1 MAVELA
7 KGTKISLT
15 KLDKSKGLGEIVVN
29 LKWNQGSPKKKGFFA
44 SLISDQKGG
53 EGIDLDLGCLFELTD
68 GSKGAVQALGNA
80 FGNLNEAPF
89 VSLDGDDRTG
99 ASAEGE
105 TLRINGNMIANIK
118 RILVY
123 TFIYEGAANW
133 RQTDGI
139 VTIKYPG
146 NEDIVVRLDEYG
158 SDLSMCGLVL
168 FENQKNETF
177 SVEKQVKF
185 FNGHE
190 DLDRAFAWGM
200 RWVTGKKD

>member
-1 MAVELA
+1 MAVELT

-15 KLDKSKGLGEIVVN
+15 KPDKRKGLGEIVVN

-44 SLISDQKGG
+44 ALISDQKGG
-53 EGIDLDLGCLFELTD
+53 GGIDLDLGCLFELTD
-68 GSKGAVQALGNA
+68 GSKGAVQALGNS

-99 ASAEGE
+99 ESAEGE

-133 RQTDGI
+133 QQTDGI

-158 SDLSMCGLVL
+158 SNLSMCGLVF

-190 DLDRAFAWGM
+190 ALDRAFGWGM
-200 RWVTGKKD
+200 QWVSGKKD